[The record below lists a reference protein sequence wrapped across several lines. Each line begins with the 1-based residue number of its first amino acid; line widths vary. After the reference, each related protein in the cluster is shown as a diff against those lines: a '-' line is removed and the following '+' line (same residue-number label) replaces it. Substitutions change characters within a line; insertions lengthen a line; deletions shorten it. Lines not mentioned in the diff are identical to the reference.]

1 MSPVERKKTYSTG
14 DWLLGGLALLLIA
27 GTAALYYLTAGGET
41 DLGAIWPKLLFV
53 PILLAGWRFGLIGG
67 AVSALVGSAA
77 LAPQLIYY
85 VGELDTAGWADLSEL
100 LALNLVG
107 WCFGLMA
114 EYHRRRSS
122 EADRLTR
129 DLGSANAELAELV
142 GLRDRVSRI
151 EKLESVSRLAGGV
164 AHELRNPLAAIKA
177 TVQVTP
183 QEGLS
188 PEAREAFRVIC
199 EEVAR
204 ADAAVKR
211 LLGRSRR
218 SPESTKVK
226 LGELI
231 TEVVALV
238 RPRLGDL
245 SLVVDAT
252 PGDCCVTGDADAL
265 RQVLVN
271 LLVNASEAAAG
282 RVDVTL
288 AVREDEALIRIGD
301 DGPGVTEK
309 DQKRLF
315 EPFFTTK
322 PNGTGLGLF
331 LARQAVQTLGGR
343 IRYVP
348 QDSGGAVF
356 EISLPLVKSSDI

>member
-1 MSPVERKKTYSTG
+1 MSPVERKKTYSTL
-14 DWLLGGLALLLIA
+14 DWLLGALAFLLIA
-27 GTAALYYLTAGGET
+27 GTAALYYITAGGET
-41 DLGAIWPKLLFV
+41 DLGAIWPKLLFLPV
-53 PILLAGWRFGLIGG
+53 LLAGWRFGLIGG

-85 VGELDTAGWADLSEL
+85 VGELDATGWADLSEL

-107 WCFGLMA
+107 WCFGLVA
-114 EYHRRRSS
+114 EYQRRRSS
-122 EADRLTR
+122 EAARLTR

-164 AHELRNPLAAIKA
+164 AHEIRNPLAAIKA

-188 PEAREAFRVIC
+188 REAREAFRVIC
-199 EEVAR
+199 EEVGR
-204 ADAAVKR
+204 ADTAVKR

-218 SPESTKVK
+218 SPEGGRVR
-226 LGELI
+226 LGEIIAEAVELI
-231 TEVVALV
+231 
-238 RPRLGDL
+238 RPRLGNL
-245 SLVVDAT
+245 SLTVDAA
-252 PGDCCVTGDADAL
+252 PEGCCVEGDADAL
-265 RQVLVN
+265 RQVLLN
-271 LLVNASEAAAG
+271 LLANASEAAAG
-282 RVDVTL
+282 RIEVTL
-288 AVREDEALIRIGD
+288 AVEGDEAIIRIAD
-301 DGPGVTEK
+301 DGPGVGDK

-331 LARQAVQTLGGR
+331 LARQAVQTCSGG

-348 QDSGGAVF
+348 RDGKGALF
-356 EISLPLVKSSDI
+356 EVNLPLSKTD

>member
-1 MSPVERKKTYSTG
+1 MSFKTYSTT
-14 DWLLGGLALLLIA
+14 DWLLGALALLLIA
-27 GTAALYYLTAGGET
+27 GTAALYYLTTGGET

-85 VGELDTAGWADLSEL
+85 VGELDAAGWADLSEL

-114 EYHRRRSS
+114 EYHRRRSR

-164 AHELRNPLAAIKA
+164 AHEIRNPLAAIKA

-183 QEGLS
+183 QEGLT
-188 PEAREAFRVIC
+188 PEARDAFRVIC
-199 EEVAR
+199 EEVGR

-211 LLGRSRR
+211 LLGQSRLR
-218 SPESTKVK
+218 PEGGRVK

-231 TEVVALV
+231 AEAALLI
-238 RPRLGDL
+238 RPRLGNL
-245 SLVVDAT
+245 SLTVGAT
-252 PGDCCVTGDADAL
+252 AEDCGVEGDSDAL
-265 RQVLVN
+265 RQALVN
-271 LLVNASEAAAG
+271 LLVNASEAAKG
-282 RVDVTL
+282 RIEVTL
-288 AVREDEALIRIGD
+288 AAEGGEALIRISD
-301 DGPGVTEK
+301 DGPGVGEK

-322 PNGTGLGLF
+322 PGGTGLGLF
-331 LARQAVQTLGGR
+331 LARQAVQTCSGG

-348 QDSGGAVF
+348 HNGKGAVF
-356 EISLPLVKSSDI
+356 EVSLPLVKSSGI

>member
-1 MSPVERKKTYSTG
+1 MNLRKTYSTL
-14 DWLLGGLALLLIA
+14 DWLLGVLALLLIA

-41 DLGAIWPKLLFV
+41 DLGAIWPKLLFLPV
-53 PILLAGWRFGLIGG
+53 LLAGWRFGLIGG

-85 VGELDTAGWADLSEL
+85 MGELDAAGWADLSEL
-100 LALNLVG
+100 FALNLVG

-114 EYHRRRSS
+114 EYQRRRSS

-142 GLRDRVSRI
+142 GLRDRASRI
-151 EKLESVSRLAGGV
+151 EKLESVNRLAGGV
-164 AHELRNPLAAIKA
+164 AHEIRNPLAAIQ
-177 TVQVTP
+177 TSVQVTP
-183 QEGLS
+183 QEGLP
-188 PEAREAFRVIC
+188 PEVRETFRVIG
-199 EEVAR
+199 EEVGR

-218 SPESTKVK
+218 RPEGGKVR
-226 LGELI
+226 LVELI
-231 TEVVALV
+231 AEAVQLI
-238 RPRLGDL
+238 RPRLGNL
-245 SLVVDAT
+245 SLTVDAT
-252 PGDCCVTGDADAL
+252 REDCRVEGDADAL
-265 RQVLVN
+265 RQALVN

-282 RVDVTL
+282 RIEVTL
-288 AVREDEALIRIGD
+288 TAEGGAALIRIAD
-301 DGPGVTEK
+301 DGPGVGEK

-322 PNGTGLGLF
+322 PSGTGLGLF
-331 LARQAVQTLGGR
+331 LARQAVQTCSGG

-348 QDSGGAVF
+348 RDSNGAVF

>member
-1 MSPVERKKTYSTG
+1 
-14 DWLLGGLALLLIA
+14 
-27 GTAALYYLTAGGET
+27 
-41 DLGAIWPKLLFV
+41 
-53 PILLAGWRFGLIGG
+53 
-67 AVSALVGSAA
+67 
-77 LAPQLIYY
+77 

-114 EYHRRRSS
+114 EYHRRRGS

-164 AHELRNPLAAIKA
+164 AHELRNPLAAIQA

-183 QEGLS
+183 LDGLT
-188 PEAREAFRVIC
+188 PEARQAFRVIC
-199 EEVAR
+199 EEVGR

-211 LLGRSRR
+211 LLGQSRR
-218 SPESTKVK
+218 RPEGGMVR
-226 LGELI
+226 LGALLAEAV
-231 TEVVALV
+231 ELV
-238 RPRLGDL
+238 RPRLGKL

-252 PGDCCVTGDADAL
+252 PEDCCVAGDADAL
-265 RQVLVN
+265 RQALVN
-271 LLVNASEAAAG
+271 LLVNASEAARSRIDA
-282 RVDVTL
+282 TL
-288 AVREDEALIRIGD
+288 TVEGEEALIRIAD
-301 DGPGVTEK
+301 DGPGVGEK

-322 PNGTGLGLF
+322 TNGTGLGLF
-331 LARQAVQTLGGR
+331 LARQAVQTLNGGV
-343 IRYVP
+343 RYVP
-348 QDSGGAVF
+348 REGKGALF
-356 EISLPLVKSSDI
+356 EVSLPLSRTG